1 MSSEFLCQDLE
12 AKLFNWFAGRLNASI
27 IKRSGEMNIV
37 TKENIVTLE
46 QLIDMLKAMKD
57 AGKID
62 TIYAEEFWG
71 GSLEIFIS
79 AKDEEITHE
88 NKLVD

>member
-1 MSSEFLCQDLE
+1 VSSEFLCQDLE

-27 IKRSGEMNIV
+27 IKRSGEMSII

-46 QLIDMLKAMKD
+46 QLIDTLKAMKEAD
-57 AGKID
+57 KIHS
-62 TIYAEEFWG
+62 IYAEEFYG
-71 GSLEIFIS
+71 GSLDIFVCT
-79 AKDEEITHE
+79 KDEEITHE